1 MTGHKSAV
9 SEIVGDIL
17 GMFRHKID
25 QKQLTRASCKSGC
38 MIDDTWVGFS
48 ECTARVSLKATR

>member
-25 QKQLTRASCKSGC
+25 QKQLTRASCKSQC
-38 MIDDTWVGFS
+38 MIDVTWVGFS
-48 ECTARVSLKATR
+48 ECTAGYH